1 MQLSILLFISSA
13 FAVNYATYPK
23 VPKTASINGF
33 ADPILEFLPECA
45 KECVK
50 FSTGNTPCP
59 YWDTG
64 CFCVMPQW
72 AGLVGKCV
80 AEKCKGNDVVS
91 ATSLAT
97 SLCVK
102 VGANTWIIPKSIE
115 SDLATAAAVKGA
127 ATVSAEVTTS
137 GPQATSAAEETSSD
151 SSSGSAETSASS
163 SAVTS
168 SDESP
173 SLTSSPESSS
183 STSPP
188 SSQASSSTSNGGFLV
203 TANMV
208 GAFVPIAALFW

>member
-13 FAVNYATYPK
+13 LAVNYATYPK
-23 VPKTASINGF
+23 VPKTATINGF
-33 ADPILEFLPECA
+33 ADPILDFLPECA

-72 AGLVGKCV
+72 AGLVGQCV
-80 AEKCKGNDVVS
+80 AEKCKGNDVES

-97 SLCVK
+97 SLCGK

-115 SDLATAAAVKGA
+115 SDLESAAGAKGA
-127 ATVSAEVTTS
+127 ATVSAGVTTS
-137 GPQATSAAEETSSD
+137 GSQATSAAEESS
-151 SSSGSAETSASS
+151 SEPSSGSAETSSS
-163 SAVTS
+163 DVTS
-168 SDESP
+168 SDTSP
-173 SLTSSPESSS
+173 SLTASPESSS
-183 STSPP
+183 LANS

-203 TANMV
+203 TANIV
-208 GAFVPIAALFW
+208 GAFVPIVALLW